1 MMAAFVALLAS
12 ARLLL
17 IPLAI
22 LAFLLFLLILG
33 TIALGIALGLI
44 SALSWIV
51 RAPRRR
57 LARPRSSRA
66 AKRG

>member
-1 MMAAFVALLAS
+1 MTATFVPLLAS

-44 SALSWIV
+44 SALSWIA
-51 RAPRRR
+51 RAPRRYR
-57 LARPRSSRA
+57 
-66 AKRG
+66 AKRASRGTPR